1 MTVEAATERLIG
13 SRRRLPNRRG
23 HELVDFE
30 HGGIRYTAGIGR
42 FEDGELAEIFLN
54 TAKHGTA
61 IDTNAR
67 DAAVAA
73 SLLLQYGCPMHTL
86 QRALTRNGDGSA
98 SGSLARALDLLAN
111 GRAPALGAPGDSLD
125 DFK

>member
-1 MTVEAATERLIG
+1 VTAETAIEPVIS

-23 HELVDFE
+23 HELLDFE

-42 FEDGELAEIFLN
+42 FEDGALAEIFLN

-61 IDTNAR
+61 VDVNAR

-86 QRALTRNGDGSA
+86 QRALTRSGDGSA
-98 SGSLARALDLLAN
+98 SGPLARALDLLA
-111 GRAPALGAPGDSLD
+111 ASPVDQDA
-125 DFK
+125 